1 MNSDLKPPNLDDTK
15 DEPTHGSNDGAAK
28 EAEYEKKLFTMSKR
42 NRRRRNKSV
51 AHTSALTHIRIPSPT
66 SPRPNSP
73 TGSARAPQL
82 LVTRKKSTF
91 SKVSVDP
98 KSYPYDSNVKETYIR
113 SLMNARNRKRWQDL
127 IEKDLI

>member
-1 MNSDLKPPNLDDTK
+1 MNSDLKPPNLDDTR
-15 DEPTHGSNDGAAK
+15 DEPTHCTIDDEAK
-28 EAEYEKKLFTMSKR
+28 EAGHEQKPIRMMRRHKK
-42 NRRRRNKSV
+42 RRNKSV
-51 AHTSALTHIRIPSPT
+51 AATSALDSQRIPSPK
-66 SPRPNSP
+66 SPRTNSP
-73 TGSARAPQL
+73 TDTARAPQL

-98 KSYPYDSNVKETYIR
+98 KQYPYDNCVKETYIR

>member
-1 MNSDLKPPNLDDTK
+1 MNSDLKPDGADDAE
-15 DEPTHGSNDGAAK
+15 DEPTHCTNGAAVK
-28 EAEYEKKLFTMSKR
+28 DADLDKKLPRVTR
-42 NRRRRNKSV
+42 RHGRRRNKSV
-51 AHTSALTHIRIPSPT
+51 AHTSALGSQRMPSPT
-66 SPRPNSP
+66 SPRPGSP
-73 TGSARAPQL
+73 SDSARAPQL

-98 KSYPYDSNVKETYIR
+98 KQYPYDSNVKETYIR